1 MQNKPWVICLKNAT
15 KYEKLCKRQ
24 FDKNGHKN
32 TKLGKKQFEAKRAT
46 KLENLNKGQFVT

>member
-1 MQNKPWVICLKNAT
+1 MGTKAI

-46 KLENLNKGQFVT
+46 ILENLNKRQFVT